1 MAPHSDAWTKAP
13 RAGRGVAMATIG
25 SGAWSQ
31 GAITDGDE
39 PGLVPLM
46 VERATEDVGVT
57 PFDIQM
63 QKGKRGY
70 EWSGRAGW

>member
-1 MAPHSDAWTKAP
+1 
-13 RAGRGVAMATIG
+13 MATIG

-63 QKGKRGY
+63 QKGS
-70 EWSGRAGW
+70 EATSGPEGQGGRNCPHGLY